1 MRKIFLSILFLF
13 SLGVCAENLPNIT
26 AHSWLVADNE
36 GRVIEG
42 FNQDNIRS
50 IASITKLI
58 TVMTVLDADQSLSE
72 VINTKQ
78 FKYITRQMLIDL
90 AIVKS
95 DNKAATILCEQ
106 YPGGYAECIQA
117 MNRKVQEL
125 GMVDTKLFDSTGLN
139 YNNVSTANDLLKLV
153 QAASKYEKIVEAS
166 GKSTVSVPVKN
177 KSVNFHNTNSLVGH
191 GYNFIVS
198 KTGFIT
204 KSGGC
209 IVMQLLTDNGLR
221 TVILLGSKNTK
232 TRIPEAAYI
241 SGRY

>member
-1 MRKIFLSILFLF
+1 MITKCA
-13 SLGVCAENLPNIT
+13 GAENLPNVT
-26 AHSWLVADNE
+26 AHSWLVADSE
-36 GRVIEG
+36 GKVIDG
-42 FNQDNIRS
+42 FNQDNVRS

-58 TVMTVLDADQSLSE
+58 TVMTVLDSNQSLDE
-72 VINTKQ
+72 VINTKP
-78 FKYITRQMLIDL
+78 FKSVTRQMLIDL

-106 YPGGYAECIQA
+106 YPGGYPACIQA

-153 QAASKYEKIVEAS
+153 QAASKYETIVEAS
-166 GKSTVSVPVKN
+166 SKSTISIPVKKN
-177 KSVNFHNTNSLVGH
+177 KSVSFRNTNSLVGH

-209 IVMQLLTDNGLR
+209 IVMQLLTNNGLR